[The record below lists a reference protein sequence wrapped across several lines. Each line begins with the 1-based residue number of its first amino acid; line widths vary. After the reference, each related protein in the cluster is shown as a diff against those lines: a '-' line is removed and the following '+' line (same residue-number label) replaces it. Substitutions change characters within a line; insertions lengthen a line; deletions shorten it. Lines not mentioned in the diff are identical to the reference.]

1 VSPRARAFTLAGLA
15 AAGFAAAVVGITA
28 ATANHPPKPKALC
41 SATTEQQLGTVAS
54 LRAAAAKQ
62 PRSAFAHLRLG
73 LALACAGD
81 AEAAVAEWRAAKR
94 VEPDT
99 PAAVRAADLLHP
111 DSPRGL
117 PQFQPSFAHPATAAE
132 RLLVKGVRFEA
143 AGRPLS
149 ARRTFAAAA
158 RLAPGDPDAQVAA
171 AVGLYDKDDPTP
183 AFARLGPLSRRF
195 PEAQTVRF
203 HLGILLIWTNRFT
216 EARRQLERARALGP
230 KTSFG
235 REARTLLAR
244 LEAVGTK

>member
-1 VSPRARAFTLAGLA
+1 VSPRARAYTLAGLA
-15 AAGFAAAVVGITA
+15 AAASAAAVVGITA

-41 SATTEQQLGTVAS
+41 SAQTKQQLGSVAS
-54 LRAAAAKQ
+54 LRAAAAKE

-73 LALACAGD
+73 LAFACAGN
-81 AEAAVAEWRAAKR
+81 AEAAVAQWREAKR
-94 VEPDT
+94 VQPDT
-99 PAAVRAADLLHP
+99 PSAVRAADLLHP

-117 PQFQPSFAHPATAAE
+117 PQFQPSFAKASNEAQRH
-132 RLLVKGVRFEA
+132 LVRGVRLQA
-143 AGRPLS
+143 AGRPIS
-149 ARRTFAAAA
+149 ARREFEAAA
-158 RLAPGDPDAQVAA
+158 RLAPEDPEAQVAA

-216 EARRQLERARALGP
+216 EARKQLGKARALGP
-230 KTSFG
+230 KTAFG
-235 REARTLLAR
+235 REAQTLLAR